1 MVVYLFYTGI
11 QIMGRTDGTIT
22 IIVTFVITIITLT
35 PIIISCRNREGFCSN
50 RVATVVATV

>member
-1 MVVYLFYTGI
+1 
-11 QIMGRTDGTIT
+11 MGRTDGTIT